1 MEMAKVSFTAEEAYV
16 DKLAI
21 AQAFGKAAKSY
32 DQHAAFQREVGHK
45 LLDKLPK
52 IYRACVFWI
61 LVVARGISR
70 GNFCNEALK
79 SYVPTYRMR
88 CLSRQRRVVSKS
100 RCRIAL
106 PMRSLCHSNVMS
118 LTLSSVA

>member
-45 LLDKLPK
+45 LLDKLPQDLSGL
-52 IYRACVFWI
+52 RVLDLWLWPAVF
-61 LVVARGISR
+61 LVATS
-70 GNFCNEALK
+70 A
-79 SYVPTYRMR
+79 T
-88 CLSRQRRVVSKS
+88 RR
-100 RCRIAL
+100 
-106 PMRSLCHSNVMS
+106 
-118 LTLSSVA
+118 